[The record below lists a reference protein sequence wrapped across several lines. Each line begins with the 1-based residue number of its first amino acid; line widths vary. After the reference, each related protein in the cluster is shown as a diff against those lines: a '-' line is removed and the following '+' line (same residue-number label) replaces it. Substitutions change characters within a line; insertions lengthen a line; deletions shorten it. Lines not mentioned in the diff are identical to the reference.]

1 MARRRI
7 ITRRQSSFLP
17 RSPIRGANPIALDKA
32 PARIIIIP
40 AFTTIRGHQ
49 EQADAVNKPNV
60 QRESFMKTKMVLLAG
75 MAAAMLTVISASAQQ
90 AVPPSNANVPEM
102 PKATTRTGKHVNRV
116 IDMWLK
122 GQPVYYA
129 QISGGGY
136 EEGKKMAAT
145 KADYITYEMEHGPL
159 DFKELR
165 EFMRGLVDAGPTRT
179 GHRTPAVIV
188 TLPISGTTDALRA
201 NAWMIQ
207 QTLATGVHGILLCN
221 AESPEAARLMIEAA
235 RYPFAPRVEGLAQGT
250 RGNGSQGYASGIWG
264 VTAQEYMRIA
274 DPWPINPDGEF
285 LFGLKIENP
294 RADANVETSVRVP
307 GIAFA
312 EWGPGDHGFFI
323 MGRPGTYQGG
333 GEASPEM
340 AAVRRR
346 VLNATKAAGI
356 KFLNACTENNVID
369 QIKDGAMICTGGDS
383 PAADKGRAYTKRTD
397 PW

>member
-1 MARRRI
+1 MRMRL
-7 ITRRQSSFLP
+7 T
-17 RSPIRGANPIALDKA
+17 
-32 PARIIIIP
+32 
-40 AFTTIRGHQ
+40 
-49 EQADAVNKPNV
+49 V
-60 QRESFMKTKMVLLAG
+60 LAG
-75 MAAAMLTVISASAQQ
+75 MAMTVLTAMSAGAQQ
-90 AVPPSNANVPEM
+90 PVVQVNATLPEM
-102 PKATTRTGKHVNRV
+102 PKQTTRTGKRVNRV

-136 EEGKKMAAT
+136 EKGKEMAGT

-165 EFMRGLVDAGPTRT
+165 EFMRGLVEAGPTCT
-179 GHRTPAVIV
+179 GHKTPPVIV
-188 TLPISGTTDALRA
+188 TLPIAGTTDALRA

-207 QTLATGVHGILLCN
+207 QALAAGVHGILLCN

-235 RYPFAPRVEGLAQGT
+235 RYPFAPRVDGLAQGT
-250 RGNGSQGYASGIWG
+250 RGNGSQGYAASMWGI
-264 VTAQEYMRIA
+264 TPQEYMRIA
-274 DPWPINPDGEF
+274 EPWPMNPDGEL

-312 EWGPGDHGFFI
+312 EWGPGDHGFYLL
-323 MGRPGTYQGG
+323 GRPGTYQGG
-333 GEASPEM
+333 GETAPQM

-346 VLNATKAAGI
+346 VLEATKAAGV
-356 KFLNACTENNVID
+356 KFLNGCDEQNVID
-369 QIKDGAMICTGGDS
+369 QLKDGVMICTGGDS

>member
-1 MARRRI
+1 
-7 ITRRQSSFLP
+7 
-17 RSPIRGANPIALDKA
+17 
-32 PARIIIIP
+32 
-40 AFTTIRGHQ
+40 
-49 EQADAVNKPNV
+49 
-60 QRESFMKTKMVLLAG
+60 MKTKPFLLAG
-75 MAAAMLTVISASAQQ
+75 MAAAVLAATSTSAQQ
-90 AVPPSNANVPEM
+90 PAPPASAMVPAM
-102 PKATTRTGKHVNRV
+102 PTKTTRTGKHVNRI

-136 EEGKKMAAT
+136 EKGKEMAAT

-235 RYPFAPRVEGLAQGT
+235 RYPFAPHVEGLAQGT
-250 RGNGSQGYASGIWG
+250 RGNGSQGYPSGIWG
-264 VTAQEYMRIA
+264 VTPQEYMRIA
-274 DPWPINPDGEF
+274 EPWPMNPDGEF

-312 EWGPGDHGFFI
+312 EWGPGDHGFYM
-323 MGRPGTYQGG
+323 MGRPGTYEGG
-333 GEASPEM
+333 RETSPEM

-356 KFLNACTENNVID
+356 RFLNSCNEDNVID
-369 QIKDGAMICTGGDS
+369 QIKDGAMICTGGDT
-383 PAADKGRAYTKRTD
+383 PAADKGRAFSKRTD

>member
-1 MARRRI
+1 MTMRL
-7 ITRRQSSFLP
+7 T
-17 RSPIRGANPIALDKA
+17 
-32 PARIIIIP
+32 
-40 AFTTIRGHQ
+40 
-49 EQADAVNKPNV
+49 
-60 QRESFMKTKMVLLAG
+60 MLAG
-75 MAAAMLTVISASAQQ
+75 MAMAVLTAMSAGAQQ
-90 AVPPSNANVPEM
+90 PVQPVNATPPEM
-102 PKATTRTGKHVNRV
+102 PKQTTRTGKHVNRV

-136 EEGKKMAAT
+136 EKGKEMAGT

-165 EFMRGLVDAGPTRT
+165 EFMRGLVEAGPTRT
-179 GHRTPAVIV
+179 GHKTPPVIV

-207 QTLATGVHGILLCN
+207 QALAAGVHGILLCN

-235 RYPFAPRVEGLAQGT
+235 RYPFAPRVDGLAQGT
-250 RGNGSQGYASGIWG
+250 RGNGSQGYAASMWGI
-264 VTAQEYMRIA
+264 TPQEYMRIA
-274 DPWPINPDGEF
+274 EPWPMNPDGEL

-312 EWGPGDHGFFI
+312 EWGPGDHGFYLL
-323 MGRPGTYQGG
+323 GRPGTYQGG
-333 GEASPEM
+333 GETAPQM

-346 VLNATKAAGI
+346 VLEATKAAGV
-356 KFLNACTENNVID
+356 KFLNACNEENVID
-369 QIKDGAMICTGGDS
+369 QLKDGVMICTGGDS

>member
-1 MARRRI
+1 MR
-7 ITRRQSSFLP
+7 T
-17 RSPIRGANPIALDKA
+17 NP
-32 PARIIIIP
+32 
-40 AFTTIRGHQ
+40 
-49 EQADAVNKPNV
+49 
-60 QRESFMKTKMVLLAG
+60 MWLAG
-75 MAAAMLTVISASAQQ
+75 VATVMLTAMPAGAKQL
-90 AVPPSNANVPEM
+90 VPLGIATLPEM
-102 PKATTRTGKHVNRV
+102 PKQTTRTGKHINRI
-116 IDMWLK
+116 IDLWLK

-136 EEGKKMAAT
+136 EQGKQMAGT

-165 EFMRGLVDAGPTRT
+165 EFMRGLLDAGPTRT
-179 GHRTPAVIV
+179 GHKTPAVIV
-188 TLPISGTTDALRA
+188 TLPIAGTTDALLA

-207 QTLATGVHGILLCN
+207 QALAAGVHGVLLCN

-250 RGNGSQGYASGIWG
+250 RGNGSQAYASRMWG
-264 VTAQEYMRIA
+264 VTADEYMRIA
-274 DPWPINPDGEF
+274 DPWPLNPDGEL

-312 EWGPGDHGFFI
+312 EWGPGDHGFFLL
-323 MGRPGTYQGG
+323 GRQGTYKDGA
-333 GEASPEM
+333 ETSPQM

-346 VLNATKAAGI
+346 VLDATKAAGI
-356 KFLNACTENNVID
+356 KFLNSCSENNVVD
-369 QIKDGAMICTGGDS
+369 QLKDGVMICTGGDT
-383 PAADKGRAYTKRTD
+383 PAADKGRAFTKRTD

>member
-1 MARRRI
+1 MM
-7 ITRRQSSFLP
+7 T
-17 RSPIRGANPIALDKA
+17 
-32 PARIIIIP
+32 
-40 AFTTIRGHQ
+40 
-49 EQADAVNKPNV
+49 
-60 QRESFMKTKMVLLAG
+60 KTVLLAG
-75 MAAAMLTVISASAQQ
+75 MATAMLTAMSAGAQQ
-90 AVPPSNANVPEM
+90 PVPPVNAMVQDM
-102 PKATTRTGKHVNRV
+102 PKQTSRTGKHVNRV

-122 GQPVYYA
+122 DQPVYYA

-136 EEGKKMAAT
+136 EKGKEMAAT

-179 GHRTPAVIV
+179 GHKTPAVIV
-188 TLPISGTTDALRA
+188 TLPISGTADALRA

-207 QTLATGVHGILLCN
+207 QTLAAGVHGILLCN

-235 RYPFAPRVEGLAQGT
+235 RYPFAPHVEGLAQGT
-250 RGNGSQGYASGIWG
+250 RGNGSQAYASSVWG
-264 VTAQEYMRIA
+264 VTPQEYMRIA
-274 DPWPINPDGEF
+274 EPWPMNPDGEF
-285 LFGLKIENP
+285 IFGLKIENP

-323 MGRPGTYQGG
+323 MGRPGTYEGG
-333 GEASPEM
+333 GEASPQM

-356 KFLNACTENNVID
+356 KFLNSCNEDNVID

>member
-1 MARRRI
+1 MRMRL
-7 ITRRQSSFLP
+7 T
-17 RSPIRGANPIALDKA
+17 
-32 PARIIIIP
+32 
-40 AFTTIRGHQ
+40 
-49 EQADAVNKPNV
+49 V
-60 QRESFMKTKMVLLAG
+60 LAG
-75 MAAAMLTVISASAQQ
+75 MAIAVLTALSAGAQQ
-90 AVPPSNANVPEM
+90 PVPSVNATLPEM
-102 PKATTRTGKHVNRV
+102 PKQTTRTGKRVNRV

-136 EEGKKMAAT
+136 EKGKEMAAT

-165 EFMRGLVDAGPTRT
+165 EFMRGLVEAGPTRT
-179 GHRTPAVIV
+179 GHKTPPVIV
-188 TLPISGTTDALRA
+188 TLPIAGTTDALRA

-207 QTLATGVHGILLCN
+207 QALAAGVHGILLCN

-235 RYPFAPRVEGLAQGT
+235 RYPFAPRVDGLAQGT
-250 RGNGSQGYASGIWG
+250 RGNGSQGYAASMWGI
-264 VTAQEYMRIA
+264 TPQEYMRIA
-274 DPWPINPDGEF
+274 EPWPMNPDGEL

-312 EWGPGDHGFFI
+312 EWGPGDHGFYLL
-323 MGRPGTYQGG
+323 GRPGTYQGG
-333 GEASPEM
+333 GETAPQM

-346 VLNATKAAGI
+346 VLEATKAAGV
-356 KFLNACTENNVID
+356 KFLNACNEQNVID
-369 QIKDGAMICTGGDS
+369 QLKDGVMICTGGDS
-383 PAADKGRAYTKRTD
+383 PAADKGRTYTKRTD

>member
-1 MARRRI
+1 MVAATLAESKSS
-7 ITRRQSSFLP
+7 TRT
-17 RSPIRGANPIALDKA
+17 LDKV
-32 PARIIIIP
+32 PARFIIIVP
-40 AFTTIRGHQ
+40 AFITTCAHQ
-49 EQADAVNKPNV
+49 ENDAVNKPKIH
-60 QRESFMKTKMVLLAG
+60 RENSMKTKPVLLAG
-75 MAAAMLTVISASAQQ
+75 MAAALLAAMSASAQQ
-90 AVPPSNANVPEM
+90 PVPPANAMVPEM
-102 PKATTRTGKHVNRV
+102 PKQTTRTGKHVNRV

-136 EEGKKMAAT
+136 EKGKEMAAT

-165 EFMRGLVDAGPTRT
+165 EFMRGLVDAGPTRS
-179 GHRTPAVIV
+179 GHKTPAVIV

-207 QTLATGVHGILLCN
+207 QTLAAGVHGILLCN

-250 RGNGSQGYASGIWG
+250 RGNGSQAYASSVWG
-264 VTAQEYMRIA
+264 VTPQEYMRIA
-274 DPWPINPDGEF
+274 DPWPMNPDGEF

-312 EWGPGDHGFFI
+312 EWGPGDHGFHI
-323 MGRPGTYQGG
+323 MGRPGTYQDG
-333 GEASPEM
+333 GEASPQM

-356 KFLNACTENNVID
+356 KFLNACNENNVID
-369 QIKDGAMICTGGDS
+369 QIKDGTMICTGGDT

>member
-1 MARRRI
+1 MR
-7 ITRRQSSFLP
+7 TK
-17 RSPIRGANPIALDKA
+17 PI
-32 PARIIIIP
+32 
-40 AFTTIRGHQ
+40 
-49 EQADAVNKPNV
+49 V
-60 QRESFMKTKMVLLAG
+60 LAG
-75 MAAAMLTVISASAQQ
+75 LAAAMLTAMSVKAQTP
-90 AVPPSNANVPEM
+90 VPPPNAAIPEM
-102 PKATTRTGKHVNRV
+102 PTKSTRTGKRVNRV

-122 GQPVYYA
+122 NQPVYYA
-129 QISGGGY
+129 QLSGGGY

-165 EFMRGLVDAGPTRT
+165 DFMRGLVDGGPTRT
-179 GHRTPAVIV
+179 GHKTPAVVV
-188 TLPISGTTDALRA
+188 TLPISGTTDAVRA

-235 RYPFAPRVEGLAQGT
+235 RYPFAPRVDGLAQGF
-250 RGNGSQGYASGIWG
+250 RGNGSQGFASTIWG
-264 VTAQEYMRIA
+264 VSAQEYMRIA

-285 LFGLKIENP
+285 IFGLKIENP

-333 GEASPEM
+333 GEQAENM

-346 VLNATKAAGI
+346 VLNATKAAGV
-356 KFLNACTENNVID
+356 KFLNACNEKTVID
-369 QIKDGAMICTGGDS
+369 QLKEGVMICTGGDS
-383 PAADKGRAYTKRTD
+383 PAADIGRKFSNRTD
-397 PW
+397 PF